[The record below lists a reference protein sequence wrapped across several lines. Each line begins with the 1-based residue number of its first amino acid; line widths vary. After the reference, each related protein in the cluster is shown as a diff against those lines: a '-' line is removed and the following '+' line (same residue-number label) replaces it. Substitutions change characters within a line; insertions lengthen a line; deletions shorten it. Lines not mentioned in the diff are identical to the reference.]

1 MHRVWPLIVLLAG
14 CAAEPAL
21 CASPD
26 DHCPLDAPYEG
37 TPCIGALSCSYPH
50 PDDPSQPIGLRVDCV
65 EERWRE
71 TVLCSSCPPR
81 TVERCRTPDV
91 SAIDGTLTLAFT
103 DEPVVFGAQG
113 AAMLAHTLSI
123 EGLEDA
129 ERCVSVRERT
139 FIDGMPGPAT
149 FAVLL
154 RCGGSQRILSLLYDL
169 PCEPGI
175 HRLEVEAVVDGV
187 DGVARIGV
195 DFDGA
200 DCPPRTDGG
209 LDG

>member
-1 MHRVWPLIVLLAG
+1 MRRQWLLIVWLVG
-14 CAAEPAL
+14 CVPEPAL
-21 CASPD
+21 CAMPD
-26 DHCPLDAPYEG
+26 DHCPEAPAFQG
-37 TPCIGALSCSYPH
+37 TPCIGALSCTYPY
-50 PDDPSQPIGLRVDCV
+50 PDDPSIELGFRMDCV

-81 TVERCRTPDV
+81 MVERCRDPDL
-91 SAIDGTLTLAFT
+91 SPIDGSISLTFAA
-103 DEPVVFGAQG
+103 EPVVFGPQG
-113 AAMLAHTLSI
+113 GVMLAHTLSI

-139 FIDGMPGPAT
+139 YLDGMPGPAS

-154 RCGGSQRILSLLYDL
+154 RCGGSQPILSLLYDL

-175 HRLEVEAVVDGV
+175 HRLEVEAEVDGIE
-187 DGVARIGV
+187 GVTRIGL

-200 DCPPRTDGG
+200 DCPPLTDG
-209 LDG
+209 DE